1 MRVVIIEDERLTAN
15 DLAKTIKG
23 IEPDI
28 EIIAF
33 LTSVEES
40 IEYLKFDTNIDLIFS
55 DIELG
60 DGLSFDIFEKLNLKI
75 PIIFCTAY
83 NKYALEAFRTVG
95 IDYILKPFNKISVE
109 KTLNKYRLLRE
120 KLSGQEDSLK
130 EYSGL
135 LSSLKK
141 QFTQR
146 ISSIIVYQG
155 DKIVPINGEEIAL
168 FFLENEV
175 IVAHTFDQK
184 KYLVSQNLENLE
196 KIFSPTFFRAN
207 RQFLINRK
215 AVKDASHFFNRKMLI
230 NLTIPF
236 KEQIVV
242 GKLKIT
248 AFINWLAEY

>member
-15 DLAKTIKG
+15 DLAKTIKS

-40 IEYLKFDTNIDLIFS
+40 IEYLKFNTNIDLIFS